1 MNIKKQIKK
10 WAEKGFKFSGIDRPG
25 VRDKT
30 GPYNPDATKK
40 EKEDA
45 KKNPKCPAGGGKLRR
60 LKKKECPIILMIKR
74 CQNNF
79 QIFQKV

>member
-1 MNIKKQIKK
+1 MNMRKSIKK
-10 WAEKGFKFSGIDRPG
+10 WAAKGYKFSGIDRPG

-45 KKNPKCPAGGGKLRR
+45 KKDPKCPAGGRKLRR
-60 LKKKECPIILMIKR
+60 LKKKDRKR
-74 CQNNF
+74 D
-79 QIFQKV
+79 KEDK